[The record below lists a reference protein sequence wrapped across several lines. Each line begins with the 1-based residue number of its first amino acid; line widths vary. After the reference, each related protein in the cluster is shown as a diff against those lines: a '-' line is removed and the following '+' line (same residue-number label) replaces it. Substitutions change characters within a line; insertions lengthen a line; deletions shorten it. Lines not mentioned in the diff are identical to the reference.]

1 MLYIENIF
9 VCLVAPLVVLL
20 FFVKGPRKLSI
31 FGVILGMVACL
42 LSAYVSAF
50 FAQVYGADIT
60 ATAAEITPVVE
71 EFMKFLPVVFLLAV
85 FDPKDD
91 ALVSFALVIGISFA
105 TFENVCYLIEN
116 GASSITLLFLRGF
129 GTGAMHLACA
139 MLAVYGL
146 VQLRHT
152 TTRVSTRIVGGFSML
167 CVAISFHGLFNVLL
181 AAEGVPMYIAL
192 AAPIITCVVI
202 LIRRRIHE
210 KKHPADE
217 LLSDSIA

>member
-20 FFVKGPRKLSI
+20 FFVRGPRRLSI
-31 FGVILGMVACL
+31 FGVVLGMVACL

-50 FAQVYGADIT
+50 FAQLYGADVV

-71 EFMKFLPVVFLLAV
+71 EFMKFLPVVFILAV
-85 FDPKDD
+85 FDPKDE

-116 GASSITLLFLRGF
+116 GASSISLLFLRGF

-152 TTRVSTRIVGGFSML
+152 TSRLSTRIVGGFSML
-167 CVAISFHGLFNVLL
+167 CVAISFHELFNVLL
-181 AAEGVPMYIAL
+181 AAEGVLMYVAL
-192 AAPIITCVVI
+192 AAPIVTCAVI
-202 LIRRRIHE
+202 LARRRVHE
-210 KKHPADE
+210 KKRATDMFLTEPID
-217 LLSDSIA
+217 